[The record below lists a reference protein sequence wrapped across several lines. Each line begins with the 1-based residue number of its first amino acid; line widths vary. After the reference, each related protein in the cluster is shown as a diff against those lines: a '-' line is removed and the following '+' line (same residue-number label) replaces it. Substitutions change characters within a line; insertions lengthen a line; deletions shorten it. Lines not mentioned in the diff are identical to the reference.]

1 MTMKNII
8 PFISILLLGT
18 IFFACEEND
27 AMPFFSTKGTT
38 TATVATITS
47 SKSSPLAGETI
58 TLTLEYVNPTS
69 DPIKT
74 IVLKAKVGSA
84 DYVTLQTFD
93 EQSSEKDISIKR
105 EASYVAPAAGSKVT
119 FDMIISSD
127 KEYSQI
133 KRTSITVK

>member
-8 PFISILLLGT
+8 PFISILLLS
-18 IFFACEEND
+18 IFFGCEEND
-27 AMPFFSTKGTT
+27 VMPFFSTKGTT
-38 TATVATITS
+38 TATVATITA
-47 SKSSPLAGETI
+47 SKASPLAGETI

-84 DYVTLQTFD
+84 DYATLQTFD
-93 EQSSEKDISIKR
+93 EQSSEKNISIKR

-119 FDMIISSD
+119 FDMIISSE

>member
-1 MTMKNII
+1 MKNLIT
-8 PFISILLLGT
+8 FISILLLS
-18 IFFACEEND
+18 IFFGCEEND
-27 AMPFFSTKGTT
+27 VMPFSSTKGTT
-38 TATVATITS
+38 TATVATITA
-47 SKSSPLAGETI
+47 SKASPLAGETI

-69 DPIKT
+69 DPINT

-93 EQSSEKDISIKR
+93 EQSSEKDTFIKR
-105 EASYVAPAAGSKVT
+105 EASYMAPAAGSKVT
-119 FDMIISSD
+119 FDMIISSG

>member
-1 MTMKNII
+1 MKNII
-8 PFISILLLGT
+8 PFISILLLS
-18 IFFACEEND
+18 IFFGCEEND
-27 AMPFFSTKGTT
+27 VMPFFSTKGTT
-38 TATVATITS
+38 TATVATITA
-47 SKSSPLAGETI
+47 SKASPLAGETI
-58 TLTLEYVNPTS
+58 TLTLEYVNPSS

-84 DYVTLQTFD
+84 DYATLQTFD
-93 EQSSEKDISIKR
+93 EQSSEKDISIMR

-119 FDMIISSD
+119 FDMIISSG

>member
-1 MTMKNII
+1 MTMKNTI
-8 PFISILLLGT
+8 PFISILLLSIVFG
-18 IFFACEEND
+18 CEEND
-27 AMPFFSTKGTT
+27 VMPFFSTKGTT
-38 TATVATITS
+38 TATVATITA
-47 SKSSPLAGETI
+47 SKASPLAGETI

-84 DYVTLQTFD
+84 DYATLQTFD
-93 EQSSEKDISIKR
+93 EQSSEKDISIKH
-105 EASYVAPAAGSKVT
+105 EVSYVAPAAGSKVT
-119 FDMIISSD
+119 FDMIISSG

>member
-1 MTMKNII
+1 MKNIT
-8 PFISILLLGT
+8 PFISILLLS
-18 IFFACEEND
+18 IFFACEENEV
-27 AMPFFSTKGTT
+27 MPSFSTKGTT
-38 TATVATITS
+38 TATVATITA
-47 SKSSPLAGETI
+47 SKASPLAGETI

-69 DPIKT
+69 DPINT

-93 EQSSEKDISIKR
+93 EQSSEKDTSIKR

-119 FDMIISSD
+119 FDMVISSE